1 MRDADDQLLNKA
13 VTGDTDA
20 LIQLLRRHGQSVQ
33 EQLRIGPQWQSMVGP
48 EDVMQITYF
57 EAFMH
62 IGRFDAKDGSTFA
75 GWLRQI
81 AENNLRDAIRGLAR
95 QKAPHPANR
104 VYPAASGD
112 SFVGLLEMLGATS
125 ATPSRAA
132 ALNESRT
139 LLESAIARL
148 PADYATVVQLY
159 DLEGNSIADVAVAM
173 KRSAG
178 AVHMLRARA
187 HDSLRELL
195 GRESIFFSNPA

>member
-1 MRDADDQLLNKA
+1 M
-13 VTGDTDA
+13 
-20 LIQLLRRHGQSVQ
+20 
-33 EQLRIGPQWQSMVGP
+33 
-48 EDVMQITYF
+48 
-57 EAFMH
+57 
-62 IGRFDAKDGSTFA
+62 
-75 GWLRQI
+75 
-81 AENNLRDAIRGLAR
+81 
-95 QKAPHPANR
+95 
-104 VYPAASGD
+104 
-112 SFVGLLEMLGATS
+112 LEMLGATS

-148 PADYATVVQLY
+148 PADYAMVVQLY
-159 DLEGNSIADVAVAM
+159 DLEGNSIAEVAVAM